1 MQEAYKNFVDF
12 VGNDLQG
19 ERRLANRRML
29 SVFIW
34 CFIAPATLT
43 IVALLLV
50 KAGVF
55 PRRMRNN
62 LDWLILLFPVLY
74 SLYILGSEAIVGIPS
89 ICRRGGLAHSLKEAQ
104 TQGEWRQRVCAQMS
118 TLPCSPKEWT
128 WIIESF
134 QIDIENMRYR
144 AKYLTVLAGA
154 VFFLIFQGIDS
165 ISDTP
170 DMNWLRNP
178 AIGWIET
185 SNEISE
191 FAALALFLTLLYLS
205 GSQASQ
211 SLQRYLGCAKLVSLQ
226 KTDHEK

>member
-1 MQEAYKNFVDF
+1 MQEAYKSFVDF

-29 SVFIW
+29 SVFLW

-43 IVALLLV
+43 VVSLLLV
-50 KAGVF
+50 KMGVF
-55 PRRMRNN
+55 PRRLRNN

-74 SLYILGSEAIVGIPS
+74 SLYILGSEVIMGLPS
-89 ICRRGGLAHSLKEAQ
+89 IFRRGGLANSLKEAQ
-104 TQGEWRQRVCAQMS
+104 VQGEWRQRVCAQM
-118 TLPCSPKEWT
+118 TALHRDRQDWAL
-128 WIIESF
+128 IVESF
-134 QIDIENMRYR
+134 TIDLDNMRYR

-165 ISDTP
+165 IGDAP

-211 SLQRYLGCAKLVSLQ
+211 SLQRYLGCARLVALQ
-226 KTDHEK
+226 KTHEK

>member
-12 VGNDLQG
+12 VGNDLQN
-19 ERRLANRRML
+19 ERKLANRRML
-29 SVFIW
+29 SVFLW
-34 CFIAPATLT
+34 CFVAPATLT
-43 IVALLLV
+43 VVSLLLV
-50 KAGVF
+50 KMGVF
-55 PRRMRNN
+55 PRRMRGN

-74 SLYILGSEAIVGIPS
+74 SLYILGSEVVTGLPS
-89 ICRRGGLAHSLKEAQ
+89 IYRRGGLANSLKEAQ
-104 TQGEWRQRVCAQMS
+104 VQGEWRQRVCAQMGL
-118 TLPCSPKEWT
+118 LPCSAQD
-128 WIIESF
+128 WIWIVESF

-211 SLQRYLGCAKLVSLQ
+211 SLHRYLGCAKLVSL
-226 KTDHEK
+226 KKAHEK